1 MIISKFWNVH
11 PGGYMKGEWSR
22 EGLEAQGQVLLLHGP
37 DHDHGPWPMVKIWD
51 HMKRINV
58 KKIDELGL
66 PILGC

>member
-1 MIISKFWNVH
+1 
-11 PGGYMKGEWSR
+11 MKGEWSR